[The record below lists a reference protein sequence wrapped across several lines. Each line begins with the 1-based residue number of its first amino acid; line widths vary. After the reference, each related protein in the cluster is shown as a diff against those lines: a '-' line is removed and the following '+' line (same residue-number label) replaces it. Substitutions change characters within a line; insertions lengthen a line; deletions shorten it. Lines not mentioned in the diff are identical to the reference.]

1 LPRATLRNG
10 RRRHDDLGE
19 QRMPYI
25 ARSYDNNP
33 AAPLDKAIGSRQI
46 RADPKHTGKN
56 NAKSCYVV
64 E

>member
-1 LPRATLRNG
+1 
-10 RRRHDDLGE
+10 
-19 QRMPYI
+19 MPYI

-46 RADPKHTGKN
+46 KADPKHTGKN